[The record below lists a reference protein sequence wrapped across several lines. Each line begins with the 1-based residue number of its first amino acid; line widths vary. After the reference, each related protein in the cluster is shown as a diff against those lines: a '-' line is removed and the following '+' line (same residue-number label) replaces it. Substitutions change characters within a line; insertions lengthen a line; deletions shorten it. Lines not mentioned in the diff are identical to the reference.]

1 MTGAAVAVR
10 PAPPADAPAAA
21 GVITEALRDK
31 YAPALGARAAD
42 VVAALIRDE
51 LREPGPS
58 RYWVAEISGSV
69 VGAVHLQLGP
79 GDAGGLM
86 RRLAEEVG
94 ALRALRA
101 TLVFGLLGEGGRE
114 PGEAYVDELGV
125 DASARRRG
133 VGRALLAACEAEAR
147 RAGRSR
153 LTLWVTMN
161 NAGARRLYEGAGFSV
176 RRRRRWL
183 LGRLVFGAPGALFM
197 EKPL

>member
-1 MTGAAVAVR
+1 MRPAGAADA
-10 PAPPADAPAAA
+10 ADAAA
-21 GVITEALRDK
+21 VITGALRDK
-31 YAPALGARAAD
+31 YAPALGARAAE

-51 LREPGPS
+51 LRGPGPS
-58 RYWVAEISGSV
+58 RYWVAEMDGRV
-69 VGAVHLQLGP
+69 VGAVHLLLGP

-86 RRLAEEVG
+86 RRLAGEVG

-101 TLVFGLLGEGGRE
+101 ALVFGLLGEGGGE

-133 VGRALLAACEAEAR
+133 VGRALLSACEAEAR

-153 LTLWVTMN
+153 LTLWVTMD
-161 NAGARRLYEGAGFSV
+161 NAGARRLYEGAGFRV

-183 LGRLVFGAPGALFM
+183 LGRLIFRAPGALFM